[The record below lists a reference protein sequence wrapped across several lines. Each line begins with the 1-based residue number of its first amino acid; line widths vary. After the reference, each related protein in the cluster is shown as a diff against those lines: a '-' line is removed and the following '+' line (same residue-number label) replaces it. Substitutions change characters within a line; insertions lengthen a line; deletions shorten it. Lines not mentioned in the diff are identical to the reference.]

1 MRVEIREWLKPPP
14 AKLTKLGAYKV
25 RRKDEN
31 NLRRRGV
38 SLLRYTYEIVLCY
51 LKDSL
56 RILGSP
62 PPLAPCRKNIVL
74 NEMVIV
80 FIK

>member
-1 MRVEIREWLKPPP
+1 MKIIQEE
-14 AKLTKLGAYKV
+14 
-25 RRKDEN
+25 
-31 NLRRRGV
+31 RGV
-38 SLLRYTYEIVLCY
+38 SLLRYTYEIVLCC

-62 PPLAPCRKNIVL
+62 PPLAPCRKNIVF
-74 NEMVIV
+74 NEIVIV